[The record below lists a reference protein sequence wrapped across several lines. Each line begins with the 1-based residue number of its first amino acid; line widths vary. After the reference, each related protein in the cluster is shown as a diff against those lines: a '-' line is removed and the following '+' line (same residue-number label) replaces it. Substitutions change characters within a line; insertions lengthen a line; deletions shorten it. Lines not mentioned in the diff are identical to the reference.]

1 MTEQSVICGNCGA
14 ANRADAE
21 VCASCGATLAAYR
34 SIAGAPAGAD
44 VATPGSTLVDALS
57 ASVEV
62 APAPVTPPDTSPVT
76 PPAVPRD
83 SRPTA
88 HFRHVS
94 YTRPDAGSSTLDVTP
109 TSAVPSSAPLAAADA
124 PRAEAT
130 PRPASSVT
138 FPAPPPS
145 PAQPAPPPTGTAATP
160 MPAPKADTAPKPPKS
175 PLPAPQTRTGQ
186 RSNGTTDRREPASP
200 GPTPAWRPPEHR
212 RPDRLARTSG
222 STLITWGVG
231 LVLFGFI
238 ISIALPNASHQALG
252 EVIVTL
258 ATVVGIV
265 LFVVGLTHR
274 TGARRPGDRRPPR
287 RRR

>member
-1 MTEQSVICGNCGA
+1 MSETEQSVICGNCGA
-14 ANRADAE
+14 PNRADAE
-21 VCASCGATLAAYR
+21 VCAVCGATLAAYR
-34 SIAGAPAGAD
+34 SIASAPSGAE
-44 VATPGSTLVDALS
+44 VATPGSAPVDLPS

-62 APAPVTPPDTSPVT
+62 TPEPVSPPEPLTAAPAVSTTVASRDT
-76 PPAVPRD
+76 
-83 SRPTA
+83 RPTA
-88 HFRHVS
+88 HFHHVT
-94 YTRPDAGSSTLDVTP
+94 YTRPDAASSHLEMRPPDSRP
-109 TSAVPSSAPLAAADA
+109 DTSALAAADA
-124 PRAEAT
+124 PRGEE
-130 PRPASSVT
+130 PSPPASSVT
-138 FPAPPPS
+138 FTAAPVPPAHPTTTRNDGAAPARSQKVEAAPPPA
-145 PAQPAPPPTGTAATP
+145 PQRARDGQRANGQPDQRAQKRPEPAPA
-160 MPAPKADTAPKPPKS
+160 
-175 PLPAPQTRTGQ
+175 L
-186 RSNGTTDRREPASP
+186 
-200 GPTPAWRPPEHR
+200 RPPDQR

-265 LFVVGLTHR
+265 LFIVGLTHR